1 VDFFTHVVVGALM
14 YLLFLKDITLDYLIL
29 AMFFSIL
36 PDLDIFIAPLKR
48 ISTSNYLEH
57 RAGSHSF
64 VIGIILSAIIGIIY
78 SFIMNKAFIIVWII
92 ALSFYGLHVFMD
104 LLTTTKIPC
113 LFPLSKKEYCFYIE
127 KAGSLFTM
135 LNSIIFIFVL
145 VLLYLIPVDIFTF
158 RFVINLYTALYITYY
173 FYRTISKV
181 WISATLE
188 TNQKYFPGV
197 LPFYYTILNLE
208 IVNNEVS
215 SSIERKS
222 HFSKSKEI
230 DNMNANLNTGE
241 MTLFEKA
248 VALINANYYFAK
260 WAMFP
265 IFIRNDGMFSIR
277 FFFLETMMRNRSMHI
292 QYDFGVVNQQLIGV
306 RQGYGSIQP

>member
-1 VDFFTHVVVGALM
+1 
-14 YLLFLKDITLDYLIL
+14 
-29 AMFFSIL
+29 
-36 PDLDIFIAPLKR
+36 
-48 ISTSNYLEH
+48 
-57 RAGSHSF
+57 
-64 VIGIILSAIIGIIY
+64 
-78 SFIMNKAFIIVWII
+78 
-92 ALSFYGLHVFMD
+92 MD

-113 LFPLSKKEYCFYIE
+113 YFPISKKEHCFYIE

-135 LNSIIFIFVL
+135 LNSIIFINVL
-145 VLLYLIPVDIFTF
+145 ISLYLIPVDIFTF

-181 WISATLE
+181 WISANLE

-208 IVNNEVS
+208 IVNNEIS

-248 VALINANYYFAK
+248 VALIKTNYYFAK